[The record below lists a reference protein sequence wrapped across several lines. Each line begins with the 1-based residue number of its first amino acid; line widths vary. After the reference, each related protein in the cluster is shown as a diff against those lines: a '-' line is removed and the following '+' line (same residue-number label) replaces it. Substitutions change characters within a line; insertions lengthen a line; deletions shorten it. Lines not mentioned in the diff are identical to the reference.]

1 GGFIPDIVLWLSYF
15 YTSKE
20 LPTRL
25 SIFWTAL
32 SVTTIVTSFMAFG
45 ILHMRGVLGWAGWRW
60 LFLIEGLITLVIGL
74 ASFFRMPASAVETK
88 KWFRPKG
95 WFTDREVRIV
105 VNRVLRDDPSK
116 GDMHNR
122 QAITPRRLWN
132 ALCDYDLWPIYLLG
146 LIVYTPMV
154 PVRSYITLTLKGLG
168 FNTFVTNLL
177 TIPNSVGHII
187 LLLALTRLSGYLNE
201 RSLTSMLQCVWTLPC
216 LAALRF
222 WPGTMENAWG
232 TYSIVTI
239 LLSYPYCHAIV
250 VGWASRN
257 SNNVGTRTVS
267 AAIYNMCV
275 QLGNIIGNNVYR
287 EDDKPKYRRGNTVL
301 FALNILG
308 IVLFLATKAYYVL
321 RNRHRDKVWNGMTE
335 EEEFPE
341 QIQLE
346 DLLEGAQQLED
357 FAYAYPER
365 NRVFGGAAHED
376 TVNYLYEELKETGYY
391 DVYKQPQ
398 VHLWSNAEQTLS
410 LNDESIEAK
419 TMTYSPSVDVS
430 AEIAVIK
437 NLGCSASDYPS
448 DVAGKI
454 ALIKRGECPFGDKSV
469 NAAKA
474 KAAASIVY
482 NNVAGSMAGTLGAAH
497 SDKGEYS
504 AIVGISLAD
513 GQKLISLAEAGAV
526 SVDLW
531 VDSQQ
536 ENRTTYNVIAQ
547 TKGGDPNNVVALG
560 GHTDSVEAGPG
571 INDDG
576 SGIISNLV
584 VAKALTQYSVKHA
597 VRFLFWTAEEFGLL
611 GSDYYVSHL
620 NGTELNKIRLYL
632 NFDMIASPNYAIM
645 LYDGDGSA
653 FNKSGPAGSAQIEKL
668 FEDYYD
674 SKGLHHIPTEF
685 DGRSDYEAFILNG
698 IPAGGVFTGAEGI
711 MSEQNAGHF
720 GGQAG
725 LAYDAN
731 YHAAGDNMT
740 NLNHE
745 AFLINSQAT
754 AFAVATYA
762 NDLSSI
768 PKRNATAS
776 LHRRARSIMK
786 PFGKRA
792 PRTHAHVS
800 NSGCW
805 HSRVEA

>member
-1 GGFIPDIVLWLSYF
+1 
-15 YTSKE
+15 
-20 LPTRL
+20 
-25 SIFWTAL
+25 
-32 SVTTIVTSFMAFG
+32 
-45 ILHMRGVLGWAGWRW
+45 MRSL
-60 LFLIEGLITLVIGL
+60 LL
-74 ASFFRMPASAVETK
+74 ASFVS
-88 KWFRPKG
+88 
-95 WFTDREVRIV
+95 
-105 VNRVLRDDPSK
+105 
-116 GDMHNR
+116 
-122 QAITPRRLWN
+122 
-132 ALCDYDLWPIYLLG
+132 
-146 LIVYTPMV
+146 
-154 PVRSYITLTLKGLG
+154 
-168 FNTFVTNLL
+168 
-177 TIPNSVGHII
+177 
-187 LLLALTRLSGYLNE
+187 LALAGKKPL
-201 RSLTSMLQCVWTLPC
+201 
-216 LAALRF
+216 
-222 WPGTMENAWG
+222 
-232 TYSIVTI
+232 
-239 LLSYPYCHAIV
+239 
-250 VGWASRN
+250 
-257 SNNVGTRTVS
+257 VS
-267 AAIYNMCV
+267 
-275 QLGNIIGNNVYR
+275 
-287 EDDKPKYRRGNTVL
+287 P
-301 FALNILG
+301 
-308 IVLFLATKAYYVL
+308 
-321 RNRHRDKVWNGMTE
+321 
-335 EEEFPE
+335 EEFPE
-341 QIQLE
+341 QVQLE

-365 NRVFGGAAHED
+365 NRVFGGPAHED

-410 LNDESIEAK
+410 VNDESIEAK

-584 VAKALTQYSVKHA
+584 VAKALTQYSVKNA

-711 MSEQNAGHF
+711 MSEKNAGHF

-792 PRTHAHVS
+792 PKTHAHVS